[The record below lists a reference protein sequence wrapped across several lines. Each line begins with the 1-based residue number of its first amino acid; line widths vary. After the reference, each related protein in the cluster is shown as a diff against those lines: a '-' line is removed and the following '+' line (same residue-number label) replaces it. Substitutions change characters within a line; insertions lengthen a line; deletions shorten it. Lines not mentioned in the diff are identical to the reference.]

1 MYVAALHRC
10 GREGDVQA
18 CRVLL
23 QYGVDPSII
32 SLQGYTAT
40 QVSTDSVQRLLHG
53 ELQCIV
59 LYILCKDTSCIY
71 YFQNAWKI
79 GLAWENKR
87 GVKINLIV
95 KTPLIGEP
103 LKTFTSAP
111 VTSSCPQK
119 ILSQYS
125 N

>member
-1 MYVAALHRC
+1 MTLYVCVCVCVCVSALHRC

-53 ELQCIV
+53 KSKVPEGGGGGGNVTVCIKF
-59 LYILCKDTSCIY
+59 LY
-71 YFQNAWKI
+71 
-79 GLAWENKR
+79 
-87 GVKINLIV
+87 
-95 KTPLIGEP
+95 
-103 LKTFTSAP
+103 
-111 VTSSCPQK
+111 
-119 ILSQYS
+119 
-125 N
+125 